1 VPRGLI
7 GVLTLAAL
15 LAIASG
21 CGGSK
26 ADAQTAEDVLRTSV
40 EQTRAVKSFHFTLDQ
55 QNIPKTTVGLQLTSA
70 EGDAVLPD
78 RARADVTG
86 NLSGITLA
94 TQIVAIGDQVWFK
107 NPLSGAWDSIDVSTT
122 PEALLDPAGGV
133 LGVMSNV
140 VGPTDEGTENVDG
153 VTLHRISGT
162 VAAADVAPLFA
173 VGASDL
179 EVPVLLWVGEDDHLP
194 RRIEVQGP
202 IADGESDNALR
213 VVEISR
219 FDEPVTIERPEGTG

>member
-1 VPRGLI
+1 MPRALT
-7 GVLTLAAL
+7 GVLAAAAL
-15 LAIASG
+15 LAIASA

-26 ADAQTAEDVLRTSV
+26 DEGPTAEELLRTSV
-40 EQTRAVKSFHFTLDQ
+40 EQTGAVTSFHFTLDQ
-55 QNIPKTTVGLQLTSA
+55 QNIPKTTVGLQLTAA
-70 EGDAVLPD
+70 EGDAVVPD

-86 NLSGITLA
+86 NFSGFTLA
-94 TQIVAIGDQVWFK
+94 TQIVAIGDEVWFK

-140 VGPTDEGTENVDG
+140 VGPTDEGTEDVDG
-153 VTLHRISGT
+153 VTLRRISGT

-173 VGASDL
+173 VGASDRD
-179 EVPVLLWVGEDDHLP
+179 VPVTLWVGDDDHLP
-194 RRIEVQGP
+194 RRIEVKGP
-202 IADGESDNALR
+202 IADGEPDDALR
-213 VVEISR
+213 VVEVSR